1 MRNHEVLNKL
11 KKGLTDKIWNDL
23 TSDDRNKQ
31 YQGVLQSFRLP
42 GTTTKFGRK
51 IWASHSSTAALY
63 SIVELNDY
71 VVESKRLTKEEL
83 KQLTD
88 GPVYNPSGVVLSE
101 AKERR
106 RPEWYASKVLEKRHV
121 GKKWHIKRSVY
132 DWWLRRLRESKR

>member
-42 GTTTKFGRK
+42 GTPTKFGRK

-106 RPEWYASKVLEKRHV
+106 PEWYKRHV
-121 GKKWHIKRSVY
+121 GKKWHVKRSVY

>member
-1 MRNHEVLNKL
+1 MRNHEILNKL

-51 IWASHSSTAALY
+51 IRAFHSSTAALY

-71 VVESKRLTKEEL
+71 VVKSKRLTKEEL

-88 GPVYNPSGVVLSE
+88 GPVYIPSGVVLSD
-101 AKERR
+101 AKERW
-106 RPEWYASKVLEKRHV
+106 PEWYTSKVLEKRHV
-121 GKKWHIKRSVY
+121 GKKMAR
-132 DWWLRRLRESKR
+132 